1 MVCDLPSLLER
12 FGLVVKTH
20 RVGDLDLRWAEVDRA
35 DALVREIYPEGVNPD
50 GDAPAWMF
58 AWPAALA
65 LAEHLVVREQAAGL
79 RVLELGCGAALP
91 GIAAERAG
99 AGLVV
104 CTDCHPLA
112 LDLALYNGRLNGCTN
127 LKARLL
133 DWHRPDWTNSFD
145 LVLGSE
151 VVYFE
156 RAFDPLL
163 SVLKRSAL
171 SGARILL
178 SDAFRPQMDRFLA
191 RCEGEGFAWR
201 QQAEVVHLPGESHR
215 VRLTCL
221 RHL

>member
-1 MVCDLPSLLER
+1 MAAELPFLLER
-12 FGLVVKTH
+12 FGLVVRTH

-35 DALVREIYPEGVNPD
+35 DALVREIYPEGVNQD

-65 LAEHLVVREQAAGL
+65 LAEHLILRERAVGL

-99 AGLVV
+99 AASVL

-112 LDLALYNGRLNGCTN
+112 LELARYNGRLNGCTR
-127 LKARLL
+127 LEARLL
-133 DWHRPDWTNSFD
+133 DWYRPDLADAFD

-156 RAFDPLL
+156 RAFEPLL
-163 SVLKRSAL
+163 SVLKSLVL

-178 SDAFRPQMDRFLA
+178 SDAFRPQMERFLA
-191 RCEGEGFAWR
+191 RCKGEGFAWR
-201 QQAEVVHLPGESHR
+201 QRAEVVHLPGGSHR
-215 VRLTCL
+215 VRLTFL
-221 RHL
+221 HGP